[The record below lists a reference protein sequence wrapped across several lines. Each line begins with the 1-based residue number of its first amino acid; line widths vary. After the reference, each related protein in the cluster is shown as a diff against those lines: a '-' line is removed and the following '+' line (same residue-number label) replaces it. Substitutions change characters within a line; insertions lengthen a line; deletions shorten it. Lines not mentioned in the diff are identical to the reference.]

1 MAYTTIDDPTA
12 YFQTITWTG
21 NGSDPRTIT
30 FDGNSDMQPDWV
42 WEKSRSLAY
51 QHNLYDSVRG
61 GGKGLDLPAAA
72 VEVSN
77 NANGYISAF
86 TSDGFTLTA
95 GSTNNELLNENTT
108 TYVGWG
114 WKAGTS
120 FTNDASGT
128 GIGSIDSA
136 GSFNNDSGFSIVSYT
151 GNNTSGATLKHGLN
165 TAPAMVIVK
174 NRNRTDNRDWVVY
187 HQKLT
192 SASYYIYLN
201 STGAMAGAYAN
212 FWNNTAPNSSV
223 ITLGSGDTTTNGN
236 GDTYIAYCFAEKK
249 GYSKFG
255 SYTGNGNADGTFVY
269 TGFKPAFIM
278 CKRTDGADDWF
289 LLDNKRDIDNPA
301 NHWLMADSSGA
312 EQTSPIFFDFLSNG
326 FKNRGTGGGN
336 NASGGTYIYMA
347 FAENPFVT
355 STGVPATAR

>member
-42 WEKSRSLAY
+42 WEKSRNLAY

-151 GNNTSGATLKHGLN
+151 GTGSNGTLKHGLN
-165 TAPAMVIVK
+165 STPSTIIVK
-174 NRNRTDNRDWVVY
+174 ERGGDGNWIVY
-187 HQKLT
+187 HSAVGNGKYLSLT
-192 SASYYIYLN
+192 DTGAARAASNYWN
-201 STGAMAGAYAN
+201 STSP
-212 FWNNTAPNSSV
+212 TSSV
-223 ITLGSGDTTTNGN
+223 FTVGATGNVNGSSK
-236 GDTYIAYCFAEKK
+236 TYIAYCFADVQ
-249 GYSKFG
+249 GYSKVSG
-255 SYTGNGNADGTFVY
+255 SYVGNGSNDGSY
-269 TGFKPAFIM
+269 IHLGFKPAMVII
-278 CKRTDGADDWF
+278 KQSSGADNWVIY
-289 LLDNKRDIDNPA
+289 DNKRDGFNGDTHALFPNTSAAQTTDVDID
-301 NHWLMADSSGA
+301 LV
-312 EQTSPIFFDFLSNG
+312 SNG
-326 FKNRGTGGGN
+326 FKIVRASGRV
-336 NASGGTYIYMA
+336 NASGETHIYMA

>member
-128 GIGSIDSA
+128 GIGSIDST
-136 GSFNNDSGFSIVSYT
+136 GSVNTDAGFSIVTFT
-151 GNNTSGATLKHGLN
+151 GNSGSIAHGL
-165 TAPAMVIVK
+165 AQKPAMVIIK
-174 NRNRTDNRDWVVY
+174 PRNVSGSWIVTHKGLGAEMQD
-187 HQKLT
+187 
-192 SASYYIYLN
+192 YYL
-201 STGAMAGAYAN
+201 
-212 FWNNTAPNSSV
+212 F
-223 ITLGSGDTTTNGN
+223 LDTTAAKATSNDIWGGEPTSTTFSVSSSLIDSAN
-236 GDTYIAYCFAEKK
+236 YVAYCFAEKK

-269 TGFKPAFIM
+269 TGFKPAFVM
-278 CKRTDGADDWF
+278 CKRSGGTGNWGMNDTKRDPFNGTSHTCDANNAGDADDVAI
-289 LLDNKRDIDNPA
+289 RMDI
-301 NHWLMADSSGA
+301 
-312 EQTSPIFFDFLSNG
+312 LSNG
-326 FKNRGTGGGN
+326 FKLRTNSSNWNT
-336 NASGGTYIYMA
+336 SGDTYIYMA
-347 FAENPFVT
+347 FAESPFVT

>member
-1 MAYTTIDDPTA
+1 MAYTTIDDPSA

-61 GGKGLDLPAAA
+61 GGKGLVTNNDAI
-72 VEVSN
+72 EVSD

-86 TSDGFTLTA
+86 TSDGFVLTA

-120 FTNDASGT
+120 VSGNTSGSGT
-128 GIGSIDSA
+128 AKAYTGSVNTDA
-136 GSFNNDSGFSIVSYT
+136 GFSIIRHL
-151 GNNTSGATLKHGLN
+151 GNDTAGHTIPHHLGAVPKMIIGHGISGDDATSWT
-165 TAPAMVIVK
+165 
-174 NRNRTDNRDWVVY
+174 VY
-187 HQKLT
+187 HHALGNT
-192 SASYYIYLN
+192 NTISLN
-201 STGAMAGAYAN
+201 ETAAVSDSSV
-212 FWNNTAPNSSV
+212 WNDTTPTSSV
-223 ITLGSGDTTTNGN
+223 ISLGSSGN
-236 GDTYIAYCFAEKK
+236 VNDADDAFILYSFAEKQ

-255 SYTGNGNADGTFVY
+255 SYTGNGNADGTYVHL
-269 TGFKPAFIM
+269 GFKPAFLLI
-278 CKRTDGADDWF
+278 KITDNASQDWF
-289 LLDNKRDIDNPA
+289 VLDNKRSPFNLVDDSLAPNQSDGEYTSEA
-301 NHWLMADSSGA
+301 NL
-312 EQTSPIFFDFLSNG
+312 DFTAQG
-326 FKNRGTGGGN
+326 FKLRMTSIRVNGSGN
-336 NASGGTYIYMA
+336 NYIYMA

>member
-1 MAYTTIDDPTA
+1 MSYTNGLDKPSD
-12 YFQTITWTG
+12 YFNTKLYTG
-21 NGSDPRTIT
+21 TGSS
-30 FDGNSDMQPDWV
+30 NSVTGVGFQPDWV
-42 WEKSRSLAY
+42 WIKSRSDA
-51 QHNLYDSVRG
+51 QSNNIFDSVRG
-61 GGKGLDLPAAA
+61 QGKLIFTDAT
-72 VEVSN
+72 
-77 NANGYISAF
+77 SAEATVTNRLTAF
-86 TSDGFTLTA
+86 NSDGFTVVSDNA
-95 GSTNNELLNENTT
+95 VNGSSK
-108 TYVGWG
+108 TYASWN

-120 FTNDASGT
+120 FTNDASST

-165 TAPAMVIVK
+165 TAPAMVILK

-192 SASYYIYLN
+192 SASYYIFLN
-201 STGAMAGAYAN
+201 STAAMAGAYAN

-223 ITLGSGDTTTNGN
+223 ITLGSGDTGTNGN

-255 SYTGNGNADGTFVY
+255 SYVGNGNADGTFVY
-269 TGFKPAFIM
+269 TGMKPSFVM

-355 STGVPATAR
+355 SSGVPACAR

>member
-1 MAYTTIDDPTA
+1 
-12 YFQTITWTG
+12 
-21 NGSDPRTIT
+21 
-30 FDGNSDMQPDWV
+30 MQPDWV
-42 WEKSRSLAY
+42 WCKVRSQSDNHAIF
-51 QHNLYDSVRG
+51 DSVRG
-61 GGKGLDLPAAA
+61 GQKQLR
-72 VEVSN
+72 SN
-77 NANGYISAF
+77 TTDAELTRTNAISSF
-86 TSDGFTLTA
+86 NSDGFTM
-95 GSTNNELLNENTT
+95 GSQPEMNTNGQ
-108 TYVGWG
+108 TYVAWN

-120 FTNDASGT
+120 FTNDASST

-151 GNNTSGATLKHGLN
+151 NTNQSANSGVATIKHGLN
-165 TAPAMVIVK
+165 TTPNVLILKDRDATSDWQVFHSSLPTNK
-174 NRNRTDNRDWVVY
+174 YLDLNTTDAAAVDTNV
-187 HQKLT
+187 
-192 SASYYIYLN
+192 
-201 STGAMAGAYAN
+201 
-212 FWNNTAPNSSV
+212 WNNTAPTSSV
-223 ITLGSGDTTTNGN
+223 FTVGDNSYSN
-236 GDTYIAYCFAEKK
+236 PANRAMIAYCFAEKK

-255 SYTGNGNADGTFVY
+255 SYTGNGNADGTFIY
-269 TGFKPAFIM
+269 TGFKPAFVI

-355 STGVPATAR
+355 SSGVPATAR

>member
-61 GGKGLDLPAAA
+61 GGKGLDIPAAA

-151 GNNTSGATLKHGLN
+151 GTGSNGTLKHGLN
-165 TAPAMVIVK
+165 STPSTIIVK
-174 NRNRTDNRDWVVY
+174 ERGGDGNWIVY
-187 HQKLT
+187 HSAVGNGKYLSLT
-192 SASYYIYLN
+192 DTGAARAASNYWN
-201 STGAMAGAYAN
+201 STSP
-212 FWNNTAPNSSV
+212 TSSV
-223 ITLGSGDTTTNGN
+223 FTVGATGNVNGSSK
-236 GDTYIAYCFAEKK
+236 TYIAYCFADVQ
-249 GYSKFG
+249 GYSKVSG
-255 SYTGNGNADGTFVY
+255 SYVGNGSNDGSY
-269 TGFKPAFIM
+269 IHLGFKPAMVII
-278 CKRTDGADDWF
+278 KQSSGADNWVIY
-289 LLDNKRDIDNPA
+289 DNKRDGFNGDTHALFPNTSAAQTTDVDID
-301 NHWLMADSSGA
+301 LV
-312 EQTSPIFFDFLSNG
+312 SNG
-326 FKNRGTGGGN
+326 FKIVRASGRV
-336 NASGGTYIYMA
+336 NASGETHIYMA

>member
-1 MAYTTIDDPTA
+1 MAAYTTIDDPSA

-120 FTNDASGT
+120 FTNDASST
-128 GIGSIDSA
+128 GIGSIDSS
-136 GSFNNDSGFSIVSYT
+136 GSVNQDAGFSIVSYT
-151 GNNTSGATLKHGLN
+151 GNSPTATTIKHGLN
-165 TAPAMVIVK
+165 SVPQMIIFKRRVGAGNFT
-174 NRNRTDNRDWVVY
+174 VY
-187 HQKLT
+187 HQSLGNTKGMFLTTTAAADT
-192 SASYYIYLN
+192 SAGY
-201 STGAMAGAYAN
+201 
-212 FWNNTAPNSSV
+212 FNNTTPTSSV
-223 ITLGSGDTTTNGN
+223 FSVANSGDTNSNGN
-236 GDTYIAYCFAEKK
+236 PTIAYCFAEKQ
-249 GYSKFG
+249 GYSKFSSFVG
-255 SYTGNGNADGTFVY
+255 SGNADGPFIY
-269 TGFKPAFIM
+269 TGFKPAWIM
-278 CKRTDGADDWF
+278 TKIISSADDWQIC
-289 LLDNKRDIDNPA
+289 DNKRDPDNAVFSQLNA
-301 NHWLMADSSGA
+301 NSSAAQNDGDA
-312 EQTSPIFFDFLSNG
+312 KVDFLSNG
-326 FKNRGTGGGN
+326 FKIRKSGGSW
-336 NASGGTYIYMA
+336 NASGSSFIYMA
-347 FAENPFVT
+347 FAEQPLVT
-355 STGVPATAR
+355 SSGVPATAR

>member
-151 GNNTSGATLKHGLN
+151 GTGSNGTLKHGLN
-165 TAPAMVIVK
+165 STPSTIIVK
-174 NRNRTDNRDWVVY
+174 ERGGDGNWIVY
-187 HQKLT
+187 HSAVGNGKYLSLT
-192 SASYYIYLN
+192 DTGAARAASNYWN
-201 STGAMAGAYAN
+201 STSP
-212 FWNNTAPNSSV
+212 TSSV
-223 ITLGSGDTTTNGN
+223 FTVGATGNVNGSSK
-236 GDTYIAYCFAEKK
+236 TYIAYCFADVQ
-249 GYSKFG
+249 GYSKVSG
-255 SYTGNGNADGTFVY
+255 SYVGNGSNDGSY
-269 TGFKPAFIM
+269 IHLGFKPAMVII
-278 CKRTDGADDWF
+278 KQSSGADNWVIY
-289 LLDNKRDIDNPA
+289 DNKRDGFNGDTHALFPNTSAAQTTDVDID
-301 NHWLMADSSGA
+301 LV
-312 EQTSPIFFDFLSNG
+312 SNG
-326 FKNRGTGGGN
+326 FKIVRASGRV
-336 NASGGTYIYMA
+336 NASGETHIYMA